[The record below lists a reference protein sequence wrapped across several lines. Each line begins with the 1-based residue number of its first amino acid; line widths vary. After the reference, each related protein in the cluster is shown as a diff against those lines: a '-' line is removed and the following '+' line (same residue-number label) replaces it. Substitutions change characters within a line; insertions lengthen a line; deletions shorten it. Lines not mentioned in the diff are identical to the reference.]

1 MGDHCLKDMVLGE
14 PYVRETILDFSR
26 VASTKKAFVIL
37 ACDGLWDVMTDR
49 EASERVASW
58 TGNPEAV
65 ASDLVAEGLR
75 RQTSDNLTVVVAWL
89 HQADLFHS

>member
-14 PYVRETILDFSR
+14 PFVRETILDFSR
-26 VASTKKAFVIL
+26 VATTKKAFVIL

-58 TGNPEAV
+58 TGNPEDV
-65 ASDLVAEGLR
+65 ATDLVSEGLR
-75 RQTSDNLTVVVAWL
+75 RQTGDNLTVVVAWL
-89 HQADLFHS
+89 HQTD